1 LKRVPYRR
9 ISETDAFDERTD
21 MTTSRHLAAP
31 LRSRRRLSTDR
42 IISTGLAVTA
52 CAGMV
57 AVIGVRSMEDSA
69 ATQQA
74 TAVDATAGT
83 VSSTGLTEAQL
94 DDYAAQLQAE
104 SARLDSYRDKLAT
117 VAATLTS
124 APATQ
129 QSPVA
134 KPRPKAVSKPAPVAK
149 PAPKPAAKPQSTT
162 KSS

>member
-1 LKRVPYRR
+1 
-9 ISETDAFDERTD
+9 

-124 APATQ
+124 APAT
-129 QSPVA
+129 S
-134 KPRPKAVSKPAPVAK
+134 AVPGREAQAQGRIEAGPGREAG
-149 PAPKPAAKPQSTT
+149 PEAGREAGAAAKPQSTT